1 MNVLVINSSI
11 NHVYFSYV
19 QKILDFKSSLTSQLV
34 DGLKPVVTVLPAFA
48 PLDAT
53 YHHDPPPLVNA
64 TKPFD
69 VSRHV
74 NATNNHNFPI
84 PLNATNHL
92 DASGHVNDTNDD
104 DDTQNKNATNDD
116 DDTQNKNATNYQDV
130 PIPVNDT
137 NHTDALNAIQSLDVS
152 VSKEFQEEANEA
164 HDDGTLGLNSDSGNS
179 SNSLSNINNSS
190 APRLEAVQVDFI
202 HPPGSRPS
210 LQPAEE
216 TPEDLEDGEEDELTI
231 LSSPEDEDELDP
243 PISMKTGRF
252 RSVLSL

>member
-11 NHVYFSYV
+11 NHIYFSFV
-19 QKILDFKSSLTSQLV
+19 QKILDFKSSLTSQHV

-104 DDTQNKNATNDD
+104 DDTQNKNATN
-116 DDTQNKNATNYQDV
+116 YQDV
-130 PIPVNDT
+130 SIPVNVT

-216 TPEDLEDGEEDELTI
+216 TPGDLEDGEEDELTI

>member
-11 NHVYFSYV
+11 NHIYFSFV

-34 DGLKPVVTVLPAFA
+34 DGLKPVVTVLPTFA

-53 YHHDPPPLVNA
+53 YHLDPPPLGNA

-69 VSRHV
+69 ASRHV

-104 DDTQNKNATNDD
+104 DDTQNKNAI
-116 DDTQNKNATNYQDV
+116 NYQDV
-130 PIPVNDT
+130 SIPVNDT

-216 TPEDLEDGEEDELTI
+216 TPEDLENGEEDELTI